1 MPKVRVLIVDDS
13 AFMRGAVAR
22 LLETDGR
29 FEVLGQ
35 AKDGNEALKLVGE
48 ARPDVVT
55 MDFNMPG
62 LDGAATTRAIMK
74 QSPVPIVMLSAHTT
88 EGARETLAALAA
100 GAVDFVTKPD
110 GEVSVNLG
118 TVKEELISKL
128 LTNAGVN
135 VRGLDQ
141 RGLDQ
146 APVSLEERPSSKRTR
161 ERLHSMPAG
170 HKVLA
175 IGASTGG
182 PAALARLLPRLV
194 VDAQLSIVIV
204 QHLPP
209 GYTKA
214 LARQLAEA
222 TNFPVTEAQAGE
234 RCEPGHA
241 YVAQGGFHLRLGV
254 GHFELG
260 KEAPEHG
267 VRPAVDPLFQSVAQ
281 HYGARAIAVLLT
293 GMGRDGAL
301 GMAAIKAA
309 GGVTFA
315 QDEASSVVYG
325 MPKAAVQMGVVD
337 SVAPLDRIATLVN
350 RLLSPAT

>member
-13 AFMRGAVAR
+13 AFMRSAIAR
-22 LLETDGR
+22 LLEADGR

-35 AKDGNEALKLVGE
+35 AKDGNEALKLAGTT
-48 ARPDVVT
+48 RPDVVT

-62 LDGAATTRAIMK
+62 LDGAAATRAIMK

-118 TVKEELISKL
+118 TVKDELTSKL
-128 LTNAGVN
+128 LANAGVN
-135 VRGLDQ
+135 VRGFDPELS
-141 RGLDQ
+141 
-146 APVSLEERPSSKRTR
+146 APEERPSSKRVR
-161 ERLHSMPAG
+161 ERSHSMPAG
-170 HKVLA
+170 RKVLA

-182 PAALARLLPRLV
+182 PAALARLLPRLA
-194 VDAQLSIVIV
+194 VDEHLSVVIV

-214 LARQLAEA
+214 LARQLAEV
-222 TNFPVTEAQAGE
+222 TSFPVTEAQAGE
-234 RCEPGHA
+234 RFEPGHA
-241 YVAQGGFHLRLGV
+241 YVAQGGFHLRLGA

-281 HYGARAIAVLLT
+281 QYGARAIAVLLT

-301 GMAAIKAA
+301 GMASIKAA

>member
-1 MPKVRVLIVDDS
+1 MPKVRVLVVDDS
-13 AFMRGAVAR
+13 AFMRSAVAR
-22 LLETDGR
+22 LLESDGR
-29 FEVLGQ
+29 FEVVGQ
-35 AKDGNEALKLVGE
+35 ARDGNDAVRL
-48 ARPDVVT
+48 AADTRPDVVT

-62 LDGAATTRAIMK
+62 MDGAAAARAIMR

-88 EGARETLAALAA
+88 EGAEETLAALAA

-118 TVKEELISKL
+118 SVKEALTSKL
-128 LTNAGVN
+128 IANAGVN
-135 VRGLDQ
+135 VRGLAAESPAAEE
-141 RGLDQ
+141 Q
-146 APVSLEERPSSKRTR
+146 ASSKRLR
-161 ERLHSMPAG
+161 ALSHALPVGR
-170 HKVLA
+170 KVLA

-182 PAALARLLPRLV
+182 PAALARLLPRLL
-194 VDAQLSIVIV
+194 VDKHLGVVIV

-214 LARQLAEA
+214 LARQLAEL
-222 TNFPVTEAQAGE
+222 TNYPVTEAQPDE
-234 RCEPGHA
+234 RFEPGQA
-241 YVAQGGFHLRLGV
+241 YVAQGGFHLRLAA
-254 GHFELG
+254 GHFQLDQS
-260 KEAPEHG
+260 APEHG

-281 HYGARAIAVLLT
+281 QYGVRVIGVLLT

-309 GGVTFA
+309 GGVTLA

>member
-13 AFMRGAVAR
+13 AFMRSAIAR

-29 FEVLGQ
+29 FEIAGQ
-35 AKDGNEALKLVGE
+35 AKDGKEALKLVAE
-48 ARPDVVT
+48 SRPDVVT

-62 LDGAATTRAIMK
+62 LDGAATTRAIMQ

-88 EGARETLAALAA
+88 EGAQETLAALAA
-100 GAVDFVTKPD
+100 GAVDFVAKPD

-118 TVKEELISKL
+118 TVKQELTRKL
-128 LTNAGVN
+128 LANTGLN
-135 VRGLDQ
+135 VRGL
-141 RGLDQ
+141 
-146 APVSLEERPSSKRTR
+146 APEPAALEERPSSKRAR
-161 ERLHSMPAG
+161 ERSRALPAG
-170 HKVLA
+170 RKVLA

-182 PAALARLLPRLV
+182 PAALARLLPRLLV
-194 VDAQLSIVIV
+194 NEHLGVVIV
-204 QHLPP
+204 QHLPA

-222 TNFPVTEAQAGE
+222 SGFPVSEAQAGE
-234 RCEPGHA
+234 RFEPGHA
-241 YVAQGGFHLRLGV
+241 YVAQGGFHLRLAA
-254 GHFELG
+254 GHFAMSQ
-260 KEAPEHG
+260 EAPEHG
-267 VRPAVDPLFQSVAQ
+267 VRPAVDPLFQSVAEQ
-281 HYGARAIAVLLT
+281 YGARTIGVLLT
-293 GMGRDGAL
+293 GMGRDGAV

-309 GGVTFA
+309 GGVTIA